1 MNYRSYQNLSDDIK
15 GNINKLEKYNI
26 DLIVGIPR
34 SGMIPAYMI
43 SLLLN
48 VNCTDFFSFI
58 ENRSLYKGQRKL
70 KNNGDIHLL
79 PHDHKSILLVDDSIF
94 TGNDMKEK
102 KALLPVNLKHK
113 ITTLAIYSTEQKR
126 EDIDCFFVYLPNLR
140 LFEWNIFHVHTLSW
154 SCVDLDGVLCKDP
167 AIDEDDDG
175 ENYLNFV
182 KNAVPFIL
190 PTYKIHSL
198 VTNRLEKYR
207 SETEAW
213 LKNHGITY
221 DNLVMLD
228 LPDLEERH
236 KWKIY
241 AKNKALYYKNS
252 NTRLFIESSYLEAKE
267 ICLLSGKD
275 VYCVETNTVLTAKA
289 ISMLKNNPKGLK
301 KYIPVSIKKTLRPV
315 LIYLKV
321 YKKSSG
327 LKNSFKPTHQSKEKN
342 AK

>member
-15 GNINKLEKYNI
+15 ININKLERYNI
-26 DLIVGIPR
+26 DLVVGIPR

-48 VNCTDFFSFI
+48 VNCTDFYSFI
-58 ENRSLYKGQRKL
+58 DNRSLFKGQRKL
-70 KNNGDIHLL
+70 KNNVDVHVL

-102 KALLPVNLKHK
+102 KSLIPGHLKHK

-140 LFEWNIFHVHTLSW
+140 LFEWNIFHVQTLSW
-154 SCVDLDGVLCKDP
+154 SCVDIDGVICKDP
-167 AIDEDDDG
+167 ASTEEDDG
-175 ENYLNFV
+175 VNYINFL

-207 SETEAW
+207 SETEDW

-221 DNLVMLD
+221 DHLIMLD
-228 LPDLEERH
+228 HPFPEERQ
-236 KWKIY
+236 KLKIY
-241 AKNKALYYKNS
+241 ARNKARYYKNS
-252 NTRLFIESSYLEAKE
+252 NTRLLIESSYLEAKE

-275 VYCVETNTVLTAKA
+275 VYCVETNSVLSAKA
-289 ISMLKNNPKGLK
+289 LSMLKNNPKGLK
-301 KYIPVSIKKTLRPV
+301 KYIPVSIKNTLRPV

-327 LKNSFKPTHQSKEKN
+327 VKNSSLANHHPNPKKT
-342 AK
+342 